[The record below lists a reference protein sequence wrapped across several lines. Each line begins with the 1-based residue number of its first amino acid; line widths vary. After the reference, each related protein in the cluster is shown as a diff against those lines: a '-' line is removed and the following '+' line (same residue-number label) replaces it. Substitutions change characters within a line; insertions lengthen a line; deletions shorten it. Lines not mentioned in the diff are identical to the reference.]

1 MRLASFKGTMELLVD
16 PSFSAEGL
24 LCEEE
29 SAHCVKVLRHKAG
42 DCVFVTDGAGALFSC
57 RLAKADP
64 RGCRLDIEDVKRH
77 ERPKPDLWM
86 AVAPTKNADRFE
98 WFVEKAVEI
107 GVGRITPLVCER
119 SERARVRVDRLERL
133 VVAAAKQSLKFFLP
147 RLDEPLRF
155 SDILKDANLPAQR
168 FILHCGAAPKRH
180 LFNAA
185 SPDDDA
191 LVLIGPEG
199 DFSPSEVAMATN
211 AACVEC
217 TLGPERLR
225 TETAALVATNI
236 FSLRSQLR
244 QQEFDFSTVNT
255 IK

>member
-1 MRLASFKGTMELLVD
+1 MRLASLRSTMELLVD

-42 DCVFVTDGAGALFSC
+42 DCVFVSDGAGAVFSC

-64 RGCRLDIEDVKRH
+64 RGCQLDVEEVRRYEKPR
-77 ERPKPDLWM
+77 PDLWM
-86 AVAPTKNADRFE
+86 AVAPTKNIDRFE

-119 SERARVRVDRLERL
+119 SERTKVRVDRLERL

-147 RLDEPLRF
+147 KLDEPVLF
-155 SDILKDANLPAQR
+155 PSVMKDANLPAQR
-168 FILHCGAAPKRH
+168 FILHCGAAPKQH

-185 SPDDDA
+185 SPDCDV
-191 LVLIGPEG
+191 LVLVGPEG
-199 DFSPSEVAMATN
+199 DFSPAEVAMATG
-211 AACVEC
+211 ASCVEC

-225 TETAALVATNI
+225 TETAALVATSI
-236 FSLRSQLR
+236 ISLRSQLK

-255 IK
+255 TK

>member
-1 MRLASFKGTMELLVD
+1 MELLVD

-42 DCVFVTDGAGALFSC
+42 DLVFVTDGAGTLYSC
-57 RLAKADP
+57 RIVKADP
-64 RGCRLDIEDVKRH
+64 RSCQLGIKDIKRH
-77 ERPKPDLWM
+77 EKPRPGLWM
-86 AVAPTKNADRFE
+86 AVAPTKNIDRFE

-119 SERARVRVDRLERL
+119 SERTKVRVDRLERL

-147 RLDEPLRF
+147 QLDEPLHF
-155 SDILKDANLPAQR
+155 SAVMKDANLPAQR
-168 FILHCGAAPKRH
+168 FILHCGTMPKQH

-191 LVLIGPEG
+191 LVLVGPEG
-199 DFSPSEVAMATN
+199 DFSPSEIAMA
-211 AACVEC
+211 ADASCVEC

-236 FSLRSQLR
+236 ISLRSQLR
-244 QQEFDFSTVNT
+244 QQEFDFSRVNT
-255 IK
+255 TK